1 MFRIQRGETEG
12 GNEGGKGREGKEGKE
27 ENLDYGK
34 GSRLV
39 GRGC

>member
-1 MFRIQRGETEG
+1 MCSGYKEARQREETRE
-12 GNEGGKGREGKEGKE
+12 GREGKEGKE
-27 ENLDYGK
+27 GDLDYGK

>member
-27 ENLDYGK
+27 GDLDYGK

>member
-12 GNEGGKGREGKEGKE
+12 GNEGGKGREGKEGD
-27 ENLDYGK
+27 LDYGK